1 MVMRLSA
8 DAVTGAW
15 ARTASCSG
23 SCTTRTPRLQEPSV
37 SASPMRAPFSP
48 DGLPPLTS
56 VA

>member
-8 DAVTGAW
+8 DAVTDAW

-48 DGLPPLTS
+48 DGSPR
-56 VA
+56 